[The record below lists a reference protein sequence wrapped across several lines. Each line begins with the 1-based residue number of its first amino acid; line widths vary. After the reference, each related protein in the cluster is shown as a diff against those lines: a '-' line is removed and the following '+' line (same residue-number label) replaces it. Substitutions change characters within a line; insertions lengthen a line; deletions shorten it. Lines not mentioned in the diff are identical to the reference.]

1 MKRTISILLVILLA
15 FGSSG
20 IIAHALVNSGD
31 EGDLSEDAGVI
42 AEIPEERTFA
52 YRGTNSDTDTP
63 NPDDDPADP
72 NDQDPNDPNP
82 DNPDPDNPDPDNP
95 DPDDPDPENP
105 TDPENPENPENPEE
119 PTKPAEPEKPTEPE
133 EPAEPAKPD
142 DPNRYAQVYLLSYWN
157 GFSPHICIYVENLTE
172 HDIKVGAY
180 TCPKGQ
186 GVSVGSLGFSVADGD
201 GAGVYY
207 NIETWRF
214 AHGGKK
220 PLALTISRVA
230 TKAQL
235 ENLTKFILNNNTW
248 EFFMLNC
255 AWFAAMCWDRAGGSF
270 ILPYVMFPS
279 LIRLQMLFHHPTSTP
294 KTYEP
299 TRDQVMRQ
307 VGKGKNA
314 TVRTVVDK
322 SL

>member
-63 NPDDDPADP
+63 NPDD
-72 NDQDPNDPNP
+72 
-82 DNPDPDNPDPDNP
+82 NPDPDNPDPDAP
-95 DPDDPDPENP
+95 DPDDPDPEDP